1 VRRSGSS
8 ATGLETEVARLA
20 QELNQAREQQ
30 AATSEILSV
39 ISRSEFDLGAVL
51 EKLVE
56 KTVHVCG
63 AERGLIWRQDGGLYR
78 VAAAFGKMR
87 AMVEGPRSSVRKWAG
102 RPLRTSSDAPRMAS
116 STGRQLRDKM
126 PASLTPLPWRTADRS
141 ALADSGK
148 IRAACGPNTAL
159 VQCVGYGVQGGRRT
173 VSAAD

>member
-1 VRRSGSS
+1 MRRSGSS

-20 QELNQAREQQ
+20 QELNEAREQQ

-56 KTVHVCG
+56 KTVRVCG

-78 VAAAFGKMR
+78 IAAAFGKMR

-102 RPLRTSSDAPRMAS
+102 RPLRTSSDAPRMGSGGNVSAS
-116 STGRQLRDKM
+116 I
-126 PASLTPLPWRTADRS
+126 ACSLVGIPPPPIPCRMRNSSS
-141 ALADSGK
+141 ALRLPARPQS
-148 IRAACGPNTAL
+148 R
-159 VQCVGYGVQGGRRT
+159 Q
-173 VSAAD
+173 